1 LRNNKI
7 KYPFA
12 AVSIFLLSLSV
23 FNAQA
28 QQKEIISGEKKVAT
42 VYVIETQV
50 QGSQEQPKVLYITPW
65 QELDS
70 SISID
75 EHNLTIRL
83 PKLSAINPKVFRK
96 KVNSYYQQQDEKQ
109 SH

>member
-1 LRNNKI
+1 LRHNKI

-12 AVSIFLLSLSV
+12 AVSLCVLSLSV
-23 FNAQA
+23 CNVQA
-28 QQKEIISGEKKVAT
+28 QQKEAISSEKKVAP

-83 PKLSAINPKVFRK
+83 PKLSAVNPKVFRK
-96 KVNSYYQQQDEKQ
+96 KVNSYYQQQEEK
-109 SH
+109 